1 MSAHINITYDEGVEL
16 TDEELDAFAV
26 LGLSA
31 RRQSGRWHV
40 TGDLGASSSSGAF
53 VKMNVPESPHG

>member
-31 RRQSGRWHV
+31 RRQGGRWHV
-40 TGDLGASSSSGAF
+40 AGDMGPGGRSGAI
-53 VKMNVPESPHG
+53 VKMIVSE